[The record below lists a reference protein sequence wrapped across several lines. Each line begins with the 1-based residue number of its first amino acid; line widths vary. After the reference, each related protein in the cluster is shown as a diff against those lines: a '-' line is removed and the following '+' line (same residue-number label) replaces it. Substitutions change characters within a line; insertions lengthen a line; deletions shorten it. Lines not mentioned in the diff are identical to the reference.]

1 MELFTLEQIN
11 LNVALEEMILDYKS
25 ELFKTGKKKN
35 IYDYRVKLYKN
46 NINKFEKYKTNS
58 KSKELEIRAE
68 LYLKTCEQMI
78 EKSSNHLNEI
88 INEIR
93 EKEEFLKY
101 EIWNLL
107 FEAITNG
114 FINDNTI
121 LKKNNYLIYTLP
133 SAKIYFKKIE
143 IIIEDEEEL
152 YNFLSKDIDL
162 KKDYIDKNNKI
173 LFDLLKNN
181 LSISEDGT
189 ISDMNGVIF
198 SGLSTS
204 DPEVK
209 LELNQNKD

>member
-1 MELFTLEQIN
+1 MGLFTLEQVN
-11 LNVALEEMILDYKS
+11 LNVILEEMILDYKT

-35 IYDYRVKLYKN
+35 MYDYRIKLYN
-46 NINKFEKYKTNS
+46 HNINKFEKYKTNS

-68 LYLKTCEQMI
+68 LYLETCKQMI

-107 FEAITNG
+107 FEAIING

-121 LKKNNYLIYTLP
+121 LKKDNYLIYTLP

-162 KKDYIDKNNKI
+162 KKDYIKNNKI
-173 LFDLLKNN
+173 LFDLLKKN
-181 LSISEDGT
+181 LLISEDGT

-204 DPEVK
+204 DPDVK